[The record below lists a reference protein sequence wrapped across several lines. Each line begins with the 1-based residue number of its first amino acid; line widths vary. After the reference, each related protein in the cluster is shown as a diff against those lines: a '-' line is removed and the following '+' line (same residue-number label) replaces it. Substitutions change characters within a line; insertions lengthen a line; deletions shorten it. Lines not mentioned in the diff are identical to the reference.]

1 MYIPD
6 KGDIIQLSFDP
17 SAGREIM
24 KYRPVFVISRKVF
37 NAKTGLAVVAPIT
50 STIRNHPLEVLLSE
64 DNETSG
70 AILLTQLKSVDYNA
84 RAVKFVEKAPIHITQ
99 RATELAQLILS

>member
-1 MYIPD
+1 MFWS
-6 KGDIIQLSFDP
+6 IQLSFDP

-64 DNETSG
+64 DNETIG
-70 AILLTQLKSVDYNA
+70 AILLTQLTSVDYNA

-99 RATELAQLILS
+99 QATELAQLILS

>member
-1 MYIPD
+1 
-6 KGDIIQLSFDP
+6 
-17 SAGREIM
+17 M
-24 KYRPVFVISRKVF
+24 KYRPAFVISRKVF

-64 DNETSG
+64 DNETIG

-84 RAVKFVEKAPIHITQ
+84 RSVKFVEKAPTHIIQ
-99 RATELAQLILS
+99 QATELAQLILS